1 MGLLVFFLI
10 SYILLSI
17 ALFFLFPKADEAG
30 WKGLVPGL
38 NFMTWCRLIGRK
50 EIHALWLLVPIVNIF
65 VYAGMCVDMARSFGR
80 FGFLDAVASVVYTP
94 AYFLWLVFGSGATY
108 GGPVL
113 TQEKEFYAKLEAAR
127 AGGHTREAKK
137 LEFNNPYKKSG
148 GREWV
153 ESIIFAVFAAAF
165 IRMFLIEAFVIPTG
179 SMEGSLLVGDY
190 LFVSKAHYGIRTPQT
205 VAMFPLLH
213 NRMPFIEAESYAES
227 PSLPYYRLP
236 ALESIDRND
245 PIVFNYPEGDSV
257 YIFPERTY
265 SVYDFRRGAVSP
277 NRARSIRAGTAPLV
291 TRPTDKMDHYVKRNI
306 ALPGDSLE
314 IRDRQVFINGKAAVN
329 PPKMQFS
336 YEVTFPGGLN
346 QNVQRFVEENDVEV
360 FKSDQNN
367 TIGVHLNKNQIDELR
382 KRWPDV
388 KIADNPMPPSSKGY
402 VFPHDPQISGN
413 WDRDNYGPI
422 WIPKAG
428 TTVRLTPENI
438 ALFRRLISV
447 YEGNTLEERNG
458 KFFINGEET
467 DEYTIKLDYYWGM
480 GDNRHNSEDS
490 RVWGYIPE
498 THIVGKPWFI
508 WFSTR
513 DGNMGNGIN
522 WDRIFSGATQM

>member
-1 MGLLVFFLI
+1 MGVLIFFLI

-17 ALFFLFPKADEAG
+17 SLYFLFPKAGEAG

-38 NFMTWCRLIGRK
+38 NFVTWCRIIGRK

-65 VYAGMCVDMARSFGR
+65 TYAGMCVDMARSFNK
-80 FGFLDAVASVVYTP
+80 FGFWDAAAAVIYAP
-94 AYFLWLVFGSGATY
+94 AYFFKLAFTDEKYV
-108 GGPVL
+108 GPAL
-113 TQEKEFYAKLEAAR
+113 TLEKEHYAALEAAEA
-127 AGGHTREAKK
+127 AGKTREVKK
-137 LEFNNPYKKSG
+137 LQANSPYQKG
-148 GREWV
+148 PLREWA
-153 ESIIFAVFAAAF
+153 EAIIFAVFAAAF
-165 IRMFLIEAFVIPTG
+165 IRMFLIEAYVIPTG

-213 NRMPFIEAESYAES
+213 NRLPFNAGESYFDS

-236 ALESIDRND
+236 AIESIDRND

-265 SVYDFRRGAVSP
+265 SIYDYRRKAVGR
-277 NRARSIRAGTAPLV
+277 RAAEIKSGKAKLI

-314 IRDRQVFINGKAAVN
+314 IRNQQVFINGKAAVN
-329 PPKMQFS
+329 PPKIQFS
-336 YEVTFPGGLN
+336 YKVNVPQGVSSLN
-346 QNVQRFVEENDVEV
+346 QKALNELDLDIMG
-360 FKSDQNN
+360 SDQNAFLA
-367 TIGVHLNKNQIDELR
+367 HLNKEQKEALKAMGGGITIEDF
-382 KRWPDV
+382 P
-388 KIADNPMPPSSKGY
+388 ISAQFPISA
-402 VFPHDPQISGN
+402 FPHDPKISGN
-413 WDRDNYGPI
+413 WTRDNFGPI

-428 TTVRLTPENI
+428 VTVDISPANI
-438 ALFRRLISV
+438 ALYRRIIDV
-447 YEGNTLEERNG
+447 YEGNDLQEKNG
-458 KFFINGEET
+458 KIYINGKEANQ
-467 DEYTIKLDYYWGM
+467 YTFKLNYYWGM

-490 RVWGYIPE
+490 RVWGPIPE

-513 DGNMGNGIN
+513 DGNIGNGIN
-522 WDRIFSGATQM
+522 WSRIFSGATKM